1 MFGSS
6 GGVTPQE
13 EFRGAQEDLV
23 RRGSGFLSIVGA
35 LGALALMP
43 FFPPTAEIGAAGWA
57 LTLPLAV
64 VSLALGVARFTLR
77 VRPSFAEIRTASFV
91 GIVQIALLQWLAG
104 GGRAPYLQ
112 LLLLPA
118 LGTAMSQSVR
128 CCAAML
134 AFVAAAAL
142 SPLLYSTIDP
152 GQTATELSMLS
163 VMTLMLAVVISSTR
177 SHRAHLKDAREHA
190 DTLAHVDVLTGL
202 SNRRAFDEMLERA
215 LDDGDEGRRLALLLC
230 DVNSFKQINDSFGHG
245 AGDDALRS
253 IAQTLSGEVRAP
265 DAAFRW
271 AGDEFAVILLDG
283 DRETAAR
290 VAGRL
295 HEAVKRS
302 CRRPDGRPI
311 SIGTGVAELRPGMS
325 SDDLLAEADRAL
337 LSEKQQRS
345 RLAGVA

>member
-77 VRPSFAEIRTASFV
+77 VRPSFAEIRTASFI

-118 LGTAMSQSVR
+118 LGTAASQSVR
-128 CCAAML
+128 CCAATL
-134 AFVAAAAL
+134 VFVAAAAL

-152 GQTATELSMLS
+152 GQTATELTMLS

-177 SHRAHLKDAREHA
+177 SHRAHLKDAREQA
-190 DTLAHVDVLTGL
+190 DTLAHVDTLTGV
-202 SNRRAFDEMLERA
+202 SNRRAFDEMLESA
-215 LDDGDEGRRLALLLC
+215 IAAGGPLALLLC
-230 DVNSFKQINDSFGHG
+230 DVNSFKQINDSFGHT
-245 AGDDALRS
+245 AGDEALRS

-271 AGDEFAVILLDG
+271 AGDEFAVILRDSDLG
-283 DRETAAR
+283 TAAR
-290 VAGRL
+290 VADRL

-325 SDDLLAEADRAL
+325 GDDLLAEADRAL
-337 LSEKQQRS
+337 LTGKQQRT